1 VALLVVFAVPALESS
16 AFVGFV
22 FPGEVALIL
31 GGVLAA
37 QGVVPLW
44 AVLVAGFLGAAV
56 GDSVGYAIGRRYGRP
71 ILDRTVG
78 KVVKREHVDRAES
91 YLAERGGQAV
101 FLGRFT
107 AALRVLIPG
116 LAGMAGLR
124 YRVFLAYNVAG
135 AAGWVTMS
143 VFLGYVGGTSWK
155 HVEHLA
161 SRIGL
166 GALALLVDPT
176 LRTGLPATI
185 AVVVLAA
192 SAWTFAGLTQD
203 VSAGEGLARTDPAVH
218 RWVIDHRTGV
228 LDVIFHVT
236 TYLGSSL
243 LLVPLLLVVVVVL
256 TRRTRTRVPAVT
268 AVLVYGAAVLM
279 HAIVSLAVERPRP
292 PRADWLM
299 SASGWSYTSGHTTQ
313 AFAAWG
319 LLALWACVHGAGRL
333 RTATVVGGLVVAV
346 LVAASRVYLGVH
358 WLTDVLGGA
367 TSSIA
372 LLALTSLVWLVFS
385 RRAERGERTAE
396 SSAGA

>member
-1 VALLVVFAVPALESS
+1 
-16 AFVGFV
+16 
-22 FPGEVALIL
+22 
-31 GGVLAA
+31 
-37 QGVVPLW
+37 
-44 AVLVAGFLGAAV
+44 
-56 GDSVGYAIGRRYGRP
+56 
-71 ILDRTVG
+71 
-78 KVVKREHVDRAES
+78 
-91 YLAERGGQAV
+91 
-101 FLGRFT
+101 
-107 AALRVLIPG
+107 
-116 LAGMAGLR
+116 
-124 YRVFLAYNVAG
+124 
-135 AAGWVTMS
+135 MS

-166 GALALLVDPT
+166 GALALLVVLAVIPIAWRRARRAAWLRKLARHPLPARLEQRYPRTAATLSRRLDPT